1 MKKIMFN
8 DKYGLTQAVLDG
20 RKTHTRRVV
29 MPEFLE
35 GILGKSFSFTEEGKS
50 ELLRLS
56 KYKIGEEIAIAQ
68 SYRTLANEKGKEGEF
83 LFKKYYPKFGLWSNR
98 PGWNNKMFV
107 EAGLMLHRIKITNIR
122 VERLQDITDED
133 CVKEGVMHYDDVFGT
148 GYMIADPYNNNYRRH
163 CYTTPRKAFAGL
175 IDKTCGKGTWESN
188 PWVFVY
194 EFELIK

>member
-8 DKYGLTQAVLDG
+8 DNYGLTQAVLDE
-20 RKTHTRRVV
+20 RKTHTRRVA

-35 GILGKSFSFTEEGKS
+35 GILGKSFSFTEEDKS

-68 SYRTLANEKGKEGEF
+68 SYNTIIQEAFDKGGEF
-83 LFKKYYPKFGLWSNR
+83 KGSCSIFKSKGLY
-98 PGWNNKMFV
+98 NKMFV
-107 EAGLMLHRIKITNIR
+107 RAELMPHRIKITGLR
-122 VERLQDITDED
+122 VERLQDISEED
-133 CVKEGVMHYDDVFGT
+133 CLKEGVRRFSCREFGVD
-148 GYMIADPYNNNYRRH
+148 GIRVPYTKTIVGKYVMNIFP
-163 CYTTPRKAFAGL
+163 TAQSAFANL
-175 IDKTCGKGTWESN
+175 IDKTCGKGTWDSN